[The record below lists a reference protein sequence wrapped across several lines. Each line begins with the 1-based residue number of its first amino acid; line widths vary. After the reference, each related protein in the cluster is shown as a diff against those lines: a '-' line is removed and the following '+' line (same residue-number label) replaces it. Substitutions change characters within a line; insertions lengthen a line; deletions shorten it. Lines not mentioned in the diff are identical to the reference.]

1 MKKIVNKQL
10 PKRFRIIKKIYCQI
24 KIGPYFQ
31 CPFVLIQKNEKIK
44 SLIILQCTPLLK
56 NDQCSDLCELLY
68 GAHIS
73 APRRIDL
80 FFQNNRRRKKIL
92 SIGLNYFT
100 QIIFSPPE
108 GDEGGGLSL
117 LFLRAFESLSHLKK
131 SRRTTLLPTS

>member
-1 MKKIVNKQL
+1 MHAWHFYYNTL
-10 PKRFRIIKKIYCQI
+10 STFYLIKKHYCPI
-24 KIGPYFQ
+24 KNGHYFL

-100 QIIFSPPE
+100 QIIIPPPE
-108 GDEGGGLSL
+108 GDEGGGKLSTARSKL
-117 LFLRAFESLSHLKK
+117 ECYYLQK
-131 SRRTTLLPTS
+131 